1 MSPNLQTELYQ
12 FAAATIHCIRKHWV
26 PKLSDLQQQACI
38 FCSRIF
44 KLLEFCWSG
53 LGSLC
58 WVPTCRIDPD
68 ILYGSLISPGLAT
81 QAFYFYKIKRLHP
94 ISQAHFK
101 SLPVISPTSNQPK
114 HVTQPNPLSTVQRR
128 HSSQRGGSTRQW
140 VNICRT
146 II

>member
-58 WVPTCRIDPD
+58 WVPNCRIDPD
-68 ILYGSLISPGLAT
+68 IIYGSLISPGLAT
-81 QAFYFYKIKRLHP
+81 QAFYFCGK
-94 ISQAHFK
+94 SQKA
-101 SLPVISPTSNQPK
+101 TSNLTSTFQISASHLTNIQSAKTCHTAKPIIHSTEKTFLPK
-114 HVTQPNPLSTVQRR
+114 R
-128 HSSQRGGSTRQW
+128 
-140 VNICRT
+140 
-146 II
+146 